1 MLNKLGFTIDIA
13 ANGIEA
19 IDALKQ
25 TAYSL
30 VIMDLQMPLMG
41 GLEATREIRKMESGI
56 LISPDI
62 PIIAMT
68 ANATQQDK
76 KNCLNAGMNDFIS
89 KPVTMPTLQE
99 LINKWVK

>member
-1 MLNKLGFTIDIA
+1 MN

-19 IDALKQ
+19 IDALRQ

-56 LISPDI
+56 LISSDI

-89 KPVTMPTLQE
+89 KPVTMPTLKE
-99 LINKWVK
+99 LLNKWVK